1 MKTKKMAKKL
11 VFSKETITR
20 LDSLEMLRAAG
31 LGDDYTLDDK
41 PCSNLPRVC
50 TDTCGSANLTPVC
63 PCMD

>member
-1 MKTKKMAKKL
+1 MKTKKTAKKL

-31 LGDDYTLDDK
+31 LGDDDSIGDET
-41 PCSNLPRVC
+41 CSNLPRVC
-50 TDTCGSANLTPVC
+50 TDTCGSVNLTPVC